1 MAKFA
6 QVGYGS
12 QGQGAGKSGTGY
24 TYIVNDN
31 VRTGDTIQ
39 PIVRHAGQKETIFVT
54 TGKTLSTTKNLS
66 NEKTL
71 KQEIMNNE
79 AKKQLKEKGYI
90 RITEDGRVENV
101 ESVRAGDTGLKQVY
115 TGKELGVKGFKGR
128 TQQEQ
133 AKADQYYDGEKPQ
146 TKYTQEVRAGNIA
159 MQMKKDPNTQL
170 SKHSQE
176 LFDEYSK
183 KFMK

>member
-31 VRTGDTIQ
+31 VRAGDTIQ
-39 PIVRHAGQKETIFVT
+39 PVVTHATSGKVFVT

-66 NEKTL
+66 NERTL

-101 ESVRAGDTGLKQVY
+101 ESVRAGDTGIKQAY
-115 TGKELGVKGFKGR
+115 TGKELGVKGFRGR

-133 AKADQYYDGEKPQ
+133 AKTDQYYDGEKPQ

-170 SKHSQE
+170 SKNAQE

-183 KFMK
+183 KFMN